1 MSFRDDPKIRQMVGQ
16 NPQAGAMLAAM
27 ESHIAEHLA
36 FEYKRQIEEQLGV
49 DLPTVDDE
57 NEIPKEFEKE
67 ISKLTSEAAKKL
79 LQKDVAEAQMQQQQ
93 QQAQDPMLAMQ
104 QKELQL
110 KEIEIQ
116 AKNQKTMAD
125 IEIDR
130 ARLELEKLK
139 MESNEK
145 IKGAELGARAA
156 MEKDKL
162 DAEELR
168 QGARLGMEAVINE
181 KKLETD
187 LAKTAINKQRKE

>member
-27 ESHIAEHLA
+27 EAHIAEHLA
-36 FEYKRQIEEQLGV
+36 FEYKNQMQEQLGV

-57 NEIPKEFEKE
+57 NDIPQEFEKE
-67 ISKLTSEAAKKL
+67 ISTLTAEAAKKL
-79 LQKDVAEAQMQQQQ
+79 LQKDVAEAKMQEQQA
-93 QQAQDPMLAMQ
+93 QAQDPMLMMQ

-110 KEIEIQ
+110 KEMEIQ

-130 ARLELEKLK
+130 ARVELEK
-139 MESNEK
+139 MK
-145 IKGAELGARAA
+145 IDSQERISGAEIGAKAA

-162 DAEELR
+162 DAQEFRE
-168 QGARLGMEAVINE
+168 GARMGVDTVREQIRE
-181 KKLETD
+181 QQTQQPE
-187 LAKTAINKQRKE
+187 RKA